1 MRCKILYQCPTAS
14 PFQRDVPS
22 TPPFFLKSRPLK
34 FLRNIGLSMLF
45 LMYCFVQA
53 NAGVYQQT
61 VRLKERNSGLE
72 KIFNEI
78 RKQTGYNFLYND
90 RVLKNTI
97 PVSINTDGNAP
108 LTEVLDELFKNQP
121 LTYSII
127 DKTIIIKTKKEA
139 TASILSPAP
148 LGQIQ
153 SPRLK
158 FESVQEK
165 ILRVQIIEKPAV
177 QLVLKGNVTDEKGEV
192 LPGVSIVLKGTQRGT
207 TSDPQGNFEIELPA
221 NSDEAPAL
229 VFSYVGYETLEVLVG
244 NKIRLETRLDIRMKA
259 NVKALD
265 EVVVIGY
272 GTQKRTDVTGSVATV
287 SSGVLIT
294 RPSPNV
300 SNLLQGRVSGLRVT
314 QPSGQPGR
322 DNAALEIRGL
332 GSFGASS
339 APLVL
344 VDGVIGSLSNLSP
357 DDIENVTVLKD
368 ASSTAIY
375 GARAAN
381 GVVLVSTKR
390 GKKGQTSISY
400 KIDVGTQAAT
410 RLPDFIYNSAEY
422 MTMYNQARARG
433 GGSAVYTQDQIDT
446 YRNATDREKYPNFNQ
461 VDYYFK
467 NATSINHHLGLS
479 GGSDKTSYNL
489 SLSALNQDGILPSH
503 SLKRYNMLL
512 NLNTQVNSFINIGAN
527 VNASHR
533 NIAEPWLTNDNIV
546 LIVYQAGPTYMPFL
560 PDGSGRVA
568 SRAFGTENHNRSPSA
583 VFGNG
588 GQSTKE
594 YNLNTQ
600 VFADINLAKGLIWQI
615 KGAVNYADIA
625 YKSHQYRVPSYL
637 YQKIAG
643 ENDYRYSD
651 DGAPTQLGVSDR
663 YDKSIL
669 TTFYSTLNY
678 EKRFGQAHFLKVLA
692 GYEQQES
699 RTQFLSGGR
708 LQFPVND
715 LKEINAGATNGQY
728 VNGSANEYAL
738 RSVFG
743 RLNYDFK
750 GKYLLEGNLR
760 YDGTSRVAD
769 ANRWGIFPS
778 VSAGWRVSEESF
790 VKQNANWIDNLKFR
804 ASLGTLGNQEIG
816 LYPYQDI
823 LNLNSYAFGNTLD
836 QGVRLTRLTDK
847 NLKWESTKIFDL
859 GFDLDT
865 YKGLLGITF
874 DWYRKTAFD
883 ILTQQPVPRSL
894 GLSGPLTNDGKLRN
908 TGFELELRHN
918 KRFGDFSYGVNVIGS
933 AFKNEL
939 LKIRTPTKGVNE
951 VGLPYNSFFMYEWTG
966 IFNSQEEINTS
977 PKQTYFTP
985 KPGDLKIKDQN
996 GDNVVDD
1003 KDRVTVKGRYPT
1015 LTYSFGLNA
1024 SWKGFSFSAFFQGS
1038 QGNKQYVNGWGI
1050 DPFIQGTPPT
1060 AKFRNAWTPE
1070 NKSQSVPAV
1079 YESGYGGV
1087 SAYGSTYYLQN
1098 ASYMR
1103 LKNLYLSY
1111 AIPQSVY
1118 NRIKLKGATIY
1129 VSADN
1134 LVTWTKYE
1142 GADPERSG
1150 DGRFAQYP
1158 QLRVL
1163 NAGLSFKF

>member
-1 MRCKILYQCPTAS
+1 MRCEILYQCLSAPPQKGGVFSTL
-14 PFQRDVPS
+14 PFSRSFSQKLLQISKLSLLILVI
-22 TPPFFLKSRPLK
+22 TFL
-34 FLRNIGLSMLF
+34 
-45 LMYCFVQA
+45 QA
-53 NAGVYQQT
+53 NASVYLNT
-61 VRLKERNSGLE
+61 VKLKERNSDLE
-72 KIFNEI
+72 KVFGEI
-78 RKQTGYNFLYND
+78 RRQTDYDFLYSD
-90 RVLKNTI
+90 RVLKKTV
-97 PVSINTDGNAP
+97 PVSMKTDGNVP
-108 LTEVLDELFKNQP
+108 INSVLGEFFNNQS

-127 DKTIIIKTKKEA
+127 DETIIVKRKKESA
-139 TASILSPAP
+139 ASALTLLQLKHPLEARLNVESLPIRSLTAP
-148 LGQIQ
+148 
-153 SPRLK
+153 
-158 FESVQEK
+158 
-165 ILRVQIIEKPAV
+165 IIERKPV
-177 QLVLKGNVTDEKGEV
+177 QSILKGNVTDEKGEV
-192 LPGVSIVLKGTQRGT
+192 LPGVSIVIKGTQRGT
-207 TSDPQGNFEIELPA
+207 TTDPNGNFELELPA
-221 NSDEAPAL
+221 NPDGNITV
-229 VFSYVGYETLEVLVG
+229 VFSYVGFETSEVVIG
-244 NKIRLETRLDIRMKA
+244 NKTRLDIRLKV
-259 NVKALD
+259 NEKALN
-265 EVVVIGY
+265 EVVVVGY

-287 SSGVLIT
+287 SADVLT
-294 RPSPNV
+294 SRPAPNV
-300 SNLLQGRVSGLRVT
+300 SNLLQGRVTGLRVT

-322 DNAALEIRGL
+322 DNASLEIRGL

-381 GVVLVSTKR
+381 GVVLVTTKR

-422 MTMYNQARARG
+422 MEMYNQARARSG
-433 GGSAVYTQDQIDT
+433 GAAVYTQSQIDA
-446 YRNATDREKYPNFNQ
+446 YRNATDRDQYPNFNQ
-461 VDYYFK
+461 LDYYFK

-489 SLSALNQDGILPSH
+489 SLSALDQDGILPSH
-503 SLKRYNMLL
+503 KLKRYNMLL

-533 NIAEPWLTNDNIV
+533 NISEPWLTNDNIV
-546 LIVYQAGPTYMPFL
+546 LIVYQAGPTYKPFL

-600 VFADINLAKGLIWQI
+600 VFADVNLAKGLVWQI

-637 YQKIAG
+637 YQKIPG
-643 ENDYRYSD
+643 EADYRYSD
-651 DGAPTQLGVSDR
+651 DGAPTQLGVADR

-678 EKRFGQAHFLKVLA
+678 DKQFGQAHFLKVLA

-699 RTQFLSGGR
+699 RAQFLSGGR

-715 LKEINAGATNGQY
+715 LREINAGATNGQY

-743 RLNYDFK
+743 RLNYDYK

-760 YDGTSRVAD
+760 YDGTSRVAS

-778 VSAGWRVSEESF
+778 VSAGWRISEESF
-790 VKQNANWIDNLKFR
+790 IKENANWIDNLKFR

-823 LNLNSYAFGNTLD
+823 LNLNSYAFGNTLE

-847 NLKWESTKIFDL
+847 NLKWESTRIFDL
-859 GFDLDT
+859 GFDLDA
-865 YKGLLGITF
+865 YKGVLGITF

-894 GLSGPLTNDGKLRN
+894 GLSGPLTNDGKLQN

-918 KRFGDFSYGVNVIGS
+918 KRIGDFSYGVNVLGS

-951 VGLPYNSFFMYEWTG
+951 VGLPYNSFFMYEWIG
-966 IFNSQEEINTS
+966 IFNSQEEIDNS
-977 PKQTYFTP
+977 PKQVYFTP

-1038 QGNKQYVNGWGI
+1038 EGNKQSVNGWGI

-1060 AKFRNAWTPE
+1060 AKFRDAWTPE
-1070 NKSQSVPAV
+1070 NKSQTVPAV
-1079 YESGYGGV
+1079 YESGYGGI

-1098 ASYMR
+1098 ASYLR

-1118 NRIKLKGATIY
+1118 SKIKLKGATVYI
-1129 VSADN
+1129 SADN
-1134 LVTWTKYE
+1134 LITWTKYE

-1150 DGRFAQYP
+1150 DGRYAQYP